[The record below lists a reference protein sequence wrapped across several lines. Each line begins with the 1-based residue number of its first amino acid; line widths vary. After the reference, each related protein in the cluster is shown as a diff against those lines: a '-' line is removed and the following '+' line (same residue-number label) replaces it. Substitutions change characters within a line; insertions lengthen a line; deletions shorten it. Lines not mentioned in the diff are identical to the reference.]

1 MEQRVVIKGEM
12 TGSKIH
18 FRGSDHKSKR
28 GDNYFLK
35 LYKKIKRKSGK

>member
-18 FRGSDHKSKR
+18 FRGSNKKSKS
-28 GDNYFLK
+28 DNYFLK